1 MIFKKKC
8 GKIGNKCLSERYFR
22 LRSSDFAFFLFAYP
36 ADYRQYYSNIVLS
49 LVKIVTVTA
58 ELRYSCYG
66 QMSLGH
72 MLPEQMSPLQ
82 LESVQDDL
90 SLKFGQNWASNS

>member
-1 MIFKKKC
+1 M
-8 GKIGNKCLSERYFR
+8 
-22 LRSSDFAFFLFAYP
+22 
-36 ADYRQYYSNIVLS
+36 LS